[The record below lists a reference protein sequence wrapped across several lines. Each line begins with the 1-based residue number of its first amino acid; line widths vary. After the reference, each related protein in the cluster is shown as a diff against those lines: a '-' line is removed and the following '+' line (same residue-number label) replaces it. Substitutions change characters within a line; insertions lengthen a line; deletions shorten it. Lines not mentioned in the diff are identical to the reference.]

1 MEDDTPD
8 APPQS
13 PESLLP
19 YDLWTEEALR
29 QVVVMALAYAAENGL
44 PGDHHFFVSFRTD
57 ARGVSVPPRLLAQY
71 PTEMTIVL
79 QHQFW
84 DLKLDEAGESFSVG
98 LSFGGIPSIL
108 HVPLAA
114 VTGFADPH
122 VQFGLR
128 FRAPDTHPANDAEAE
143 APAQAA
149 PPTPA
154 PAVPAADGDD
164 AEPAPEQD
172 RQVVS
177 LDAFRKRPPP
187 KE

>member
-1 MEDDTPD
+1 MEDDPTD

-29 QVVVMALAYAAENGL
+29 QVVVMAIAYAAENGL
-44 PGDHHFFVSFRTD
+44 PGEHHFYVSFRTD

-71 PTEMTIVL
+71 PNEMTIVL

-84 DLKLDEAGESFSVG
+84 DLKLDEAGQRFSVG
-98 LSFGGIPSIL
+98 LSFGGVPSIL
-108 HVPLAA
+108 SVPLAA

-128 FRAPDTHPANDAEAE
+128 FRAPEEHPANDAEADN
-143 APAQAA
+143 PAAIAA
-149 PPTPA
+149 PEPLPELNES
-154 PAVPAADGDD
+154 D
-164 AEPAPEQD
+164 AAPED
-172 RQVVS
+172 SANQVVS
-177 LDAFRKRPPP
+177 LDAFRKRPPS
-187 KE
+187 KD